1 MTSKEYYNILED
13 FTAMVDRK
21 QYEKMPYDMWRKM
34 NRVGSNEWIT
44 ANWTSKY
51 VEFVIGDNVHTFPF
65 GDHSFADFLDHYYID
80 DWEEWNED
88 PYHGGYYEYDGTY
101 ITPYTSED
109 ERKWLAA
116 EHEKVKYA
124 LSQSATNASIM
135 ATPKTEPAIEVMGLD
150 TKADKADLEAQIAD
164 VRAYVDNAITNMK
177 NTNENEKEITTT
189 MKGFNFDFGPV
200 NGNAVRMS
208 MYGLAVKNKV
218 GTFVSYDA
226 KSGDIMDVDV
236 FNFEG
241 ANFLYKMPVAF
252 KDIAIG
258 DVVIHHNAPMFVVG
272 KSEDGKGLVV
282 VDVIAG
288 ERKEV
293 MLAKSPFG
301 FNFATKVVNFLGN
314 AFNGAASA
322 ENPFGNMWMLFA
334 LSGENKD
341 MKEMLPFMLM
351 ANGGM
356 DTMNPMMFYCLMG
369 KDNVDP
375 MLMAMAM
382 GAFNP
387 ATANTCNCGGNCGNH
402 N

>member
-1 MTSKEYYNILED
+1 MEYFDLTYKELSAVLDD
-13 FTAMVDRK
+13 FTAMVNTK
-21 QYEKMPYDMWRKM
+21 KYEKMPYDMWRKI
-34 NRVGSNEWIT
+34 NKVNHNDWIGVRWD
-44 ANWTSKY
+44 NHC
-51 VEFVIGDNVHTFPF
+51 VEIVIDDEVLHFVY
-65 GDHSFADFLDHYYID
+65 GDHSFADFIDHYYID
-80 DWEEWNED
+80 DWETWNND
-88 PYHGGYYEYDGTY
+88 HYHGGYYNYDGTLSY
-101 ITPYTSED
+101 DKS
-109 ERKWLAA
+109 
-116 EHEKVKYA
+116 KYA
-124 LSQSATNASIM
+124 LPESALNAAAIV
-135 ATPKTEPAIEVMGLD
+135 AIPKSEPTVELCID
-150 TKADKADLEAQIAD
+150 TKADKADLDFQMAEMK
-164 VRAYVDNAITNMK
+164 AYVDNAITNLK
-177 NTNENEKEITTT
+177 NTNENEKEIST

-341 MKEMLPFMLM
+341 MKEMLPFMMM
-351 ANGGM
+351 ANGG
-356 DTMNPMMFYCLMG
+356 NVEPNILMYMAMAS
-369 KDNVDP
+369 KESNDILLP
-375 MLMAMAM
+375 MLMMNMNA
-382 GAFNP
+382 P
-387 ATANTCNCGGNCGNH
+387 AHNCNCGGNCGNH

>member
-1 MTSKEYYNILED
+1 MEFFDLTYKEFDSILDD
-13 FTAMVDRK
+13 FTAMVNLK
-21 QYEKMPYDMWRKM
+21 KYEKMPYDMWRKM
-34 NRVGSNEWIT
+34 NKADPGDWIGVRW
-44 ANWTSKY
+44 NNSV
-51 VEFVIGDNVHTFPF
+51 VEFCINDEVHNFRY
-65 GDHSFADFLDHYYID
+65 GDHSFADFIDHYYID
-80 DWEEWNED
+80 DWETWIND
-88 PYHGGYYEYDGTY
+88 PYHDGYYHYDGTY
-101 ITPYTSED
+101 ERRREWEAMTPKS
-109 ERKWLAA
+109 
-116 EHEKVKYA
+116 KYA
-124 LSQSATNASIM
+124 LAQSASNAAIV
-135 ATPKTEPAIEVMGLD
+135 AIPKTEPSVEVFID
-150 TKADKADLEAQIAD
+150 TKADKADLDSQIAD
-164 VRAYVDNAITNMK
+164 VKAYVDNAITNLK
-177 NTNENEKEITTT
+177 NTNDNENEKEIST

-356 DTMNPMMFYCLMG
+356 DAMNPMMFYCLMG